1 MLPSDIHNK
10 RILLSPLN
18 WGMGHV
24 SRCIPLIDLFLR
36 NGNEVFIACD
46 ESQRAIFVDYFP
58 EVNYINH
65 TGYPFKFGKQGNFGL
80 DLAKQFRQL
89 NSRLSAE
96 EIEVNQY
103 VDEFKIDILISDHR
117 YGFKSD
123 KVHSI
128 LLTHQLHL
136 PVKWFEKWV
145 QKIHL
150 NYLKQFNEIWVPDNE
165 NSDYS
170 GKLSERIIGLEIQC
184 IGILSRF
191 QLYELPTDKTIDKII
206 IVSGPAVYAERFA
219 IEQLKSERN
228 SNQNCVMILPEGI
241 ALKEVA
247 ANFTIQHS
255 GDWKACDLVI
265 LQSKK
270 IVSRCGYS
278 TLMDLGVLKV
288 PFEITPTPGQREQE
302 YLYDLW
308 YKKALG
314 QSGS

>member
-1 MLPSDIHNK
+1 MLPSNILNK
-10 RILLSPLN
+10 RILISPLN

-36 NGNEVFIACD
+36 NGNEVFVACD
-46 ESQRAIFVDYFP
+46 ESQRGIFEDYFP
-58 EVNYINH
+58 EINFINH
-65 TGYPFKFGKQGNFGL
+65 PGYPFKFGKQGNFGL

-89 NSRLSAE
+89 KGRLSAE

-103 VDEFKIDILISDHR
+103 VEEFEIDFLISDHR

-123 KVHSI
+123 KTHSI
-128 LLTHQLHL
+128 FLTHQLHL
-136 PVKWFEKWV
+136 PVKWYEKWV
-145 QKIHL
+145 QKIHFSF
-150 NYLKQFNEIWVPDNE
+150 LKQFDEIWVPDNE

-170 GKLSERIIGLEIQC
+170 GNLSERIVGLEIQY

-191 QLYELPTDKTIDKII
+191 QLYEQNETKSIEKTI
-206 IVSGPAVYAERFA
+206 IVSGPEVYAERFA
-219 IEQLKSERN
+219 LEQLNSDRN
-228 SNQNCVMILPEGI
+228 SNQDCVMILPENI
-241 ALKEVA
+241 VLNEIP
-247 ANFTIQHS
+247 ANFTVQLS
-255 GDWKACDLVI
+255 NDWKACDRVI

-278 TLMDLGVLKV
+278 TLMDLGILKV

-314 QSGS
+314 QASS

>member
-1 MLPSDIHNK
+1 
-10 RILLSPLN
+10 
-18 WGMGHV
+18 MGHV

-36 NGNEVFIACD
+36 NGNEVFVACD
-46 ESQRAIFVDYFP
+46 ESQRGIFEDYFP
-58 EVNYINH
+58 EINFINH
-65 TGYPFKFGKQGNFGL
+65 PGYPFKFGKQGNFGL

-89 NSRLSAE
+89 KGRLSAE

-103 VDEFKIDILISDHR
+103 VEEFEIDFLISDHR

-123 KVHSI
+123 KTHSI
-128 LLTHQLHL
+128 FLTHQLHL
-136 PVKWFEKWV
+136 PVKWYEKWV
-145 QKIHL
+145 QKIHFSF
-150 NYLKQFNEIWVPDNE
+150 LKQFDEIWVPDNE

-170 GKLSERIIGLEIQC
+170 GNLSERIVGLEIQY

-191 QLYELPTDKTIDKII
+191 QLYEQNETKSIEKTI
-206 IVSGPAVYAERFA
+206 IVSGPEVYAERFA
-219 IEQLKSERN
+219 LEQLNSDRN
-228 SNQNCVMILPEGI
+228 SNQDCVMILPENI
-241 ALKEVA
+241 VLNEIP
-247 ANFTIQHS
+247 ANFTVQLS
-255 GDWKACDLVI
+255 NDWKACDRVI

-278 TLMDLGVLKV
+278 TLMDLGILKV

-314 QSGS
+314 QASS

>member
-36 NGNEVFIACD
+36 NGNEVFVACD
-46 ESQRAIFVDYFP
+46 ESQRAIFEDYFP
-58 EVNYINH
+58 EVNFINH
-65 TGYPFKFGKQGNFGL
+65 PGYPFKFGKHGNFGL
-80 DLAKQFRQL
+80 DLAKQFKQL
-89 NSRLSAE
+89 TSRLTTE
-96 EIEVNQY
+96 KKEVNQF
-103 VDEFKIDILISDHR
+103 VEEFEIDILVSDHR

-128 LLTHQLHL
+128 FLSHQLHL
-136 PVKWFEKWV
+136 PVKWYEKWV

-150 NYLKQFNEIWVPDNE
+150 SFLKQFDEIWVPDND

-170 GKLSERIIGLEIQC
+170 GALSERITGLKIQY

-191 QLYELPTDKTIDKII
+191 QLYELPENRSIEKTI
-206 IVSGPAVYAERFA
+206 IVSGPDVYAERFA
-219 IEQLKSERN
+219 LEQLSSERN
-228 SNQNCVMILPEGI
+228 SNQDCVMILSESI
-241 ALKEVA
+241 VLKQIPT
-247 ANFTIQHS
+247 NFTIQLS
-255 GDWKACDLVI
+255 TDWKECDRII

-270 IVSRCGYS
+270 IISRCGYS

-314 QSGS
+314 QTSS

>member
-1 MLPSDIHNK
+1 MLPSAIFNK
-10 RILLSPLN
+10 RILISPLN

-24 SRCIPLIDLFLR
+24 ARCIPLIDLFLR
-36 NGNEVFIACD
+36 NGNVVFIACD
-46 ESQRAIFVDYFP
+46 ESQRAIFEDYFP
-58 EVNYINH
+58 EVSFINH
-65 TGYPFKFGKQGNFGL
+65 PGYPFKFGKQGNFGL

-89 NSRLSAE
+89 NSRLADE
-96 EIEVNQY
+96 EVEVNRY
-103 VDEFKIDILISDHR
+103 VDEFEIDILISDHR
-117 YGFKSD
+117 YGFKSE

-128 LLTHQLHL
+128 LLTHQLQL
-136 PVKWFEKWV
+136 PVRWYEKWV
-145 QKIHL
+145 QKIHFS
-150 NYLKQFNEIWVPDNE
+150 YLKQFDEIWVPDNE

-170 GKLSERIIGLEIQC
+170 GNLSERIVGLEIQY

-191 QLYELPTDKTIDKII
+191 QLYEQNETKSIEKTI
-206 IVSGPAVYAERFA
+206 IVSGPEVYAERFA
-219 IEQLKSERN
+219 LEQLGSERN
-228 SNQNCVMILPEGI
+228 LGQDCVMILPESI
-241 ALKEVA
+241 VLEEVPT
-247 ANFTIQHS
+247 NFTIQHS
-255 GDWKACDLVI
+255 DDWKACDRVI

-278 TLMDLGVLKV
+278 TLMDLGILKV